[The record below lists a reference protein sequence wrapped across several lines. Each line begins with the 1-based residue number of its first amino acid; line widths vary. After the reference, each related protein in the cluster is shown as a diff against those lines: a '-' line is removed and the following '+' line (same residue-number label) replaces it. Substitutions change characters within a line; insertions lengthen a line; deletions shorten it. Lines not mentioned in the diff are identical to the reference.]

1 MSIKSLKNLIFSFT
15 DFEFLASINLVDF
28 EKKKIDVKKIFFN
41 RLIGSIKQNVEIR
54 TRSQLQILINNIKD
68 LYLQRLAFVSTSS
81 FFKYF
86 FKNIKIVFQS
96 FSRRI
101 SKFFDLSEIKSTTV
115 KKPKNRRRK
124 NKNVEIQQ
132 QPSVPNVDNIIP
144 PEEESESEESSNS
157 SNSEKQS
164 KDSDSEIEQF
174 VSEFEYGPPL
184 FNSDDD
190 TSEHSEESADPNSSD
205 IESDILNEVNS
216 QFSTQSESDENCF
229 TGYGESD
236 QLI

>member
-1 MSIKSLKNLIFSFT
+1 MSIKSLKTLIFSFT

-41 RLIGSIKQNVEIR
+41 RLIGSIKQHVEIR

-115 KKPKNRRRK
+115 KKQKNRRRK

-132 QPSVPNVDNIIP
+132 QPTNQIVDDIIP
-144 PEEESESEESSNS
+144 PVEESESEELTENSNTD
-157 SNSEKQS
+157 KQS
-164 KDSDSEIEQF
+164 QDSESEIEMF

-190 TSEHSEESADPNSSD
+190 ESERSEESADPNSSD
-205 IESDILNEVNS
+205 IESEILDELNN
-216 QFSTQSESDENCF
+216 QYSTQSDSDENCF

-236 QLI
+236 QLM